1 MQYEIQF
8 KATYTVEVIAPNQEE
23 AQKVGY
29 ARVHDWA
36 EQCVDGSDFSIESM
50 VEVDNG

>member
-23 AQKVGY
+23 AEKVGY

-36 EQCVDGSDFSIESM
+36 EQCVDGGDFVIESIE
-50 VEVDNG
+50 EIN